1 MSSGTIVSLEIA
13 VVAVVVIG
21 WGLWELY
28 SLKKGR

>member
-13 VVAVVVIG
+13 VVAIVVIG

-28 SLKKGR
+28 SLKKHR